1 MNQISVYILFIS
13 VEKKKRVRMLFT
25 TLLGAYHC
33 EGMAQVNE
41 FMAAVV
47 AVGFTVLVV
56 SCL

>member
-1 MNQISVYILFIS
+1 
-13 VEKKKRVRMLFT
+13 MLCT

-41 FMAAVV
+41 FMVAVV
-47 AVGFTVLVV
+47 AVGCTVLVV